1 MQTINN
7 MKHFLDLSQ
16 INKKELR
23 NIIQEAKRRKRKYSP
38 KTKVLVSEKSKAK
51 HKLLLMIFEKPST
64 RTRLSF
70 DLAMRQLGGQTIVM
84 NAIDMHLGKG
94 EESIEDT
101 AKIISSF
108 SDIVM
113 FRTFSHKSLMEL
125 SNLLNIPLI
134 NGLTD
139 HSHPCQL
146 LSDVLTFEENKGP
159 IKGAK
164 IAWIGDGN
172 NVTNSAIEA
181 AVQFDFQLNI
191 SCPIGY
197 FPSKKI
203 LDWAEKKNGKINIIQ
218 DPKKALIGADCVM
231 SDKWI
236 SMGDKANIKQKK
248 KRDLKN
254 YQVNAKMMNFAKK
267 NAIFMHVLPAARG
280 EEVSTEVIDGK
291 QSVVWHQ
298 AENRLHTQKAIIDWC
313 LD

>member
-1 MQTINN
+1 

-16 INKKELR
+16 IDKKELR
-23 NIIQEAKRRKRKYSP
+23 SILDEAKRRKKNCSI
-38 KTKVLVSEKSKAK
+38 KGKVVVSEKSSAQD
-51 HKLLLMIFEKPST
+51 KLLLMIFEKPST

-84 NAIDMHLGKG
+84 NSNDMHLGKG

-101 AKIISSF
+101 AKVISSF

-113 FRTFSHKSLMEL
+113 FRTFAHKSLIEL
-125 SNLLNIPLI
+125 SNLLTVPLI

-146 LSDVLTFEENKGP
+146 LSDVLTFEENRGS

-164 IAWIGDGN
+164 VAWIGDGN

-191 SCPIGY
+191 SCPKGY
-197 FPSKKI
+197 MPSKKT
-203 LDWAEKKNGKINIIQ
+203 LDWANSKNGNIVIFK
-218 DPKKALIGADCVM
+218 DPTKAAKDVDCIM

-236 SMGDKANIKQKK
+236 SMGDKVNVKEKK
-248 KRDLKN
+248 KALKS
-254 YQVNAKMMNFAKK
+254 YQANKKLMSFAKK
-267 NAIFMHVLPAARG
+267 DAIFMHVLPAARG
-280 EEVSTEVIDGK
+280 EEVTADIIDGK
-291 QSVVWHQ
+291 QSVVWQQ
-298 AENRLHTQKAIIDWC
+298 AENRLHGQKAIIDWC

>member
-1 MQTINN
+1 

-16 INKKELR
+16 IDKKELR
-23 NIIQEAKRRKRKYSP
+23 SILDEVKRRKKNCS
-38 KTKVLVSEKSKAK
+38 TKGKVVVSEKSSAQD
-51 HKLLLMIFEKPST
+51 KLLLMIFEKPST

-84 NAIDMHLGKG
+84 NSNDMHLGKG

-101 AKIISSF
+101 AKVISSF

-113 FRTFSHKSLMEL
+113 FRTFAHKSLIEL
-125 SNLLNIPLI
+125 SNLLTVPLI

-146 LSDVLTFEENKGP
+146 LSDVLTFEENRGS

-164 IAWIGDGN
+164 VAWIGDGN

-191 SCPIGY
+191 SCPKGY
-197 FPSKKI
+197 MPSKKT
-203 LDWAEKKNGKINIIQ
+203 LDWANSKNGNIVIFK
-218 DPKKALIGADCVM
+218 DPTKAAKDVDCIM

-236 SMGDKANIKQKK
+236 SMGDKVNVKEKK
-248 KRDLKN
+248 KALKS
-254 YQVNAKMMNFAKK
+254 YQANKKLMSFAKK
-267 NAIFMHVLPAARG
+267 DAIFMHVLPAARG
-280 EEVSTEVIDGK
+280 EEVTADIIDGK
-291 QSVVWHQ
+291 QSVVWQQ
-298 AENRLHTQKAIIDWC
+298 AENRLHGQKAIIDWC

>member
-1 MQTINN
+1 

-16 INKKELR
+16 IDKKELR
-23 NIIQEAKRRKRKYSP
+23 SILDEAKRRKKNCS
-38 KTKVLVSEKSKAK
+38 TKDKVVVSEKSSAQD
-51 HKLLLMIFEKPST
+51 KLLLMIFEKPST

-84 NAIDMHLGKG
+84 NSNDMHLGKG

-101 AKIISSF
+101 AKVISSF

-113 FRTFSHKSLMEL
+113 FRTFAHKSLIEL
-125 SNLLNIPLI
+125 SNLLTVPLI

-146 LSDVLTFEENKGP
+146 LSDVLTFEENRGS

-164 IAWIGDGN
+164 VAWIGDGN

-191 SCPIGY
+191 SCPKGY
-197 FPSKKI
+197 MPSKKT
-203 LDWAEKKNGKINIIQ
+203 LDWANSKNGNIVMFK
-218 DPKKALIGADCVM
+218 DPTKAAKDVDCIM

-236 SMGDKANIKQKK
+236 SMGDKVNVKEKK
-248 KRDLKN
+248 KALKP
-254 YQVNAKMMNFAKK
+254 YQANKKLMSFAKK
-267 NAIFMHVLPAARG
+267 DAIFMHVLPAARG
-280 EEVSTEVIDGK
+280 EEVTADIIDGK
-291 QSVVWHQ
+291 QSVVWQQ
-298 AENRLHTQKAIIDWC
+298 AENRLHGQKAIIDWC

>member
-1 MQTINN
+1 

-16 INKKELR
+16 IDKKELR
-23 NIIQEAKRRKRKYSP
+23 NIIEEAKRRKKKYSA
-38 KTKVLVSEKSKAK
+38 KTKVLVTEKSNAK
-51 HKLLLMIFEKPST
+51 NKLLLMIFEKPST

-84 NAIDMHLGKG
+84 NANDMHLGKG

-101 AKIISSF
+101 AKVISSF

-113 FRTFSHKSLMEL
+113 FRTFSHKSLIEL
-125 SNLLNIPLI
+125 SNLLSIPLI

-139 HSHPCQL
+139 YSHPCQL
-146 LSDVLTFEENKGP
+146 LSDVLTFEETKGS

-164 IAWIGDGN
+164 IAWVGDGN

-191 SCPIGY
+191 SCPKGY
-197 FPSKKI
+197 SPSKKI
-203 LDWAEKKNGKINIIQ
+203 LDWADKKNGKINIIQ
-218 DPKKALIGADCVM
+218 DPKKAVAGVDCIM
-231 SDKWI
+231 NDKWI
-236 SMGDKANIKQKK
+236 SMGDKVNIKQKK
-248 KRDLKN
+248 KDLKN
-254 YQVNAKMMNFAKK
+254 YQANTKMMSFAKK
-267 NAIFMHVLPAARG
+267 DAIFMHVLPAARG
-280 EEVSTEVIDGK
+280 EEVSADVIDGK

-298 AENRLHTQKAIIDWC
+298 AENRLHAQKAIIEWC

>member
-1 MQTINN
+1 
-7 MKHFLDLSQ
+7 MKQ
-16 INKKELR
+16 KEEKKTAPLR
-23 NIIQEAKRRKRKYSP
+23 G
-38 KTKVLVSEKSKAK
+38 KVVISEKSSAQD
-51 HKLLLMIFEKPST
+51 KLLLMIFEKPST

-84 NAIDMHLGKG
+84 NSNDMHLGKG

-101 AKIISSF
+101 AKVISSF

-113 FRTFSHKSLMEL
+113 FRTFAHKSLIEL
-125 SNLLNIPLI
+125 SNLLTVPLI

-146 LSDVLTFEENKGP
+146 LSDVLTFEENRGS

-164 IAWIGDGN
+164 VAWIGDGN

-191 SCPIGY
+191 SCPKGY
-197 FPSKKI
+197 MPSKKT
-203 LDWAEKKNGKINIIQ
+203 LDWANSKNGNIVIFK
-218 DPKKALIGADCVM
+218 DPTKAAKDVDCIM

-236 SMGDKANIKQKK
+236 SMGDKVNVKEKK
-248 KRDLKN
+248 KALKS
-254 YQVNAKMMNFAKK
+254 YQANKKLMSFAKK
-267 NAIFMHVLPAARG
+267 DAIFMHVLPAARG
-280 EEVSTEVIDGK
+280 EEVTADIIDGK
-291 QSVVWHQ
+291 QSVVWQQ
-298 AENRLHTQKAIIDWC
+298 AENRLHGQKAIIDWC